1 MLRRSL
7 LIFTAIL
14 LYFGVTSSAFSSS
27 LNEHEEECYAV
38 AMVAYD
44 TVINS
49 NLGLPLDVII
59 DSMVKNNSEDTSVIF
74 QDFLMLVVMD
84 AYNWQGTPHTYAV
97 KALYQCASK
106 HSDVAHVY

>member
-1 MLRRSL
+1 MLRRSFL
-7 LIFTAIL
+7 VLA
-14 LYFGVTSSAFSSS
+14 AFFLCLNAGNALSSS
-27 LNEHEEECYAV
+27 LNQHEEECYAV

-49 NLGLPLDVII
+49 SLGLPLDEII
-59 DSMVKNNSEDTSVIF
+59 DSMVKNNSEETSVIY

-97 KALYQCASK
+97 KALFQCAAN
-106 HSDVAHVY
+106 HSDVAHTY

>member
-1 MLRRSL
+1 MLKRSL
-7 LIFTAIL
+7 MILAAVL
-14 LYFGVTSSAFSSS
+14 LYLNATNVFSSS
-27 LNEHEEECYAV
+27 LSQHEEECYAV

-49 NLGLPLDVII
+49 NLGLPLDEII
-59 DSMVKNNSEDTSVIF
+59 DSMVANNSPDTIDIY

-97 KALYQCASK
+97 KALFQCAAS
-106 HSDVAHVY
+106 HSNVAHNY